1 MVPYQH
7 APAWPRLSYY
17 GTFHYET
24 FHYGT
29 ICFSPPGICD
39 LEVKETRKTPTKKRD
54 ADELDPNAGPARK
67 KIKAK
72 VCQELSQLFT
82 QK

>member
-1 MVPYQH
+1 MVPTGIEFNQ
-7 APAWPRLSYY
+7 Y
-17 GTFHYET
+17 GTL
-24 FHYGT
+24 
-29 ICFSPPGICD
+29 CFSPGICD
-39 LEVKETRKTPTKKRD
+39 LEVKESRKPPTKKRD
-54 ADELDPNAGPARK
+54 ADELDPNAGQARK

>member
-1 MVPYQH
+1 MFLSGIM
-7 APAWPRLSYY
+7 RLGS
-17 GTFHYET
+17 ERNA
-24 FHYGT
+24 
-29 ICFSPPGICD
+29 
-39 LEVKETRKTPTKKRD
+39 ENPTKKRD

>member
-1 MVPYQH
+1 MVPYRH
-7 APAWPRLSYY
+7 DPAWPRLSHY
-17 GTFHYET
+17 GT

-29 ICFSPPGICD
+29 ICFSLGICD